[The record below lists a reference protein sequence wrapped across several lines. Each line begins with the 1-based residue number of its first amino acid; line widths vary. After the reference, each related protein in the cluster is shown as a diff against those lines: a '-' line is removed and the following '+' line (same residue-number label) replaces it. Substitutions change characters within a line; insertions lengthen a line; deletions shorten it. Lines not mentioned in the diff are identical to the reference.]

1 MVSKIEKAK
10 YNRWY
15 KWIREEEVP
24 EYLKKERKEDKWRMV
39 ARFRLGNEMKEG
51 LYWREEEERRCKR
64 CGTEEKTWGHVLER
78 CRENREQDIGWQDA
92 VRKILAGDGKGI
104 E

>member
-1 MVSKIEKAK
+1 MVSKIEKTK

-51 LYWREEEERRCKR
+51 LYWREEEDRRCKR
-64 CGTEEKTWGHVLER
+64 CG
-78 CRENREQDIGWQDA
+78 
-92 VRKILAGDGKGI
+92 RKKHGATYWKDTGRTGSRI
-104 E
+104 

>member
-39 ARFRLGNEMKEG
+39 ARFRLEGNKMKEG
-51 LYWREEEERRCKR
+51 LYWREEERRCKR
-64 CGTEEKTWGHVLER
+64 CGTEEKTGPRIGKMRVCTTEVESNKFLKCKTPR
-78 CRENREQDIGWQDA
+78 QD
-92 VRKILAGDGKGI
+92 RKSVV
-104 E
+104 